1 MAQHDYSLAN
11 QSGSSFRSD
20 LNNAL
25 LAISSS
31 NSGSSAPSTTYAYE
45 LWVDTSNNLLKLRN
59 GANNAWLTTALS
71 TTASNTVDIDGGSID
86 GSAIGANS
94 ASTVVCTSL
103 TATLASSIITTDNST
118 NLLLGSTDTDSSSAP
133 VLEMYRNSASPADG
147 DAVGLVYWTGEN
159 DADEKV
165 FYGQIYTRI
174 EDASDGSEDTNQDF
188 ITLVEGTGRSRMYFT
203 GGSTATTCF
212 NEAGVDIDFR
222 VESDT
227 NANALKVDAGENVV
241 LVGTGTKE
249 TQGVTIYA
257 NGVNGHYLSV
267 TGTVQYLVTNV
278 GQSSTTGTLQT
289 FYNNATA
296 TGGII
301 ITSTNV
307 TNYTS
312 VSDYRLKENVS
323 AMTGATER
331 LKQLN
336 PVTFDWKNTGES
348 SEGFLA
354 HEVDAVVD
362 YAVTGTK
369 DEIYDAESAQ
379 DNPMVSEGDAKYQ
392 CLDPAKLVPLLV
404 KTTQELEARIT
415 TLEGK

>member
-1 MAQHDYSLAN
+1 MADNSDNLSLISTDADAN
-11 QSGSSFRSD
+11 YGPNLR
-20 LNNAL
+20 LYR
-25 LAISSS
+25 
-31 NSGSSAPSTTYAYE
+31 NSGSPADDDLVGNIE
-45 LWVDTSNNLLKLRN
+45 FEGRN
-59 GANNAWLTTALS
+59 
-71 TTASNTVDIDGGSID
+71 
-86 GSAIGANS
+86 
-94 ASTVVCTSL
+94 
-103 TATLASSIITTDNST
+103 DNSQ
-118 NLLLGSTDTDSSSAP
+118 D
-133 VLEMYRNSASPADG
+133 V
-147 DAVGLVYWTGEN
+147 VYGRLFT
-159 DADEKV
+159 K
-165 FYGQIYTRI
+165 IS
-174 EDASDGSEDTNQDF
+174 DASDGTEDGIMRFDIMKAGSLSDVLT
-188 ITLVEGTGRSRMYFT
+188 FT
-203 GGSTATTCF
+203 PDELAVNDGSY
-212 NEAGVDIDFR
+212 DYDFR
-222 VESDT
+222 VESNT

-241 LVGTGTKE
+241 LAGTGTKE

-257 NGVNGHYLSV
+257 TGSNGHYISV
-267 TGTVQYLVTNV
+267 TGTVQYLITNH
-278 GQSSTTGTLQT
+278 GTSSATGTLNA

-296 TGGII
+296 CGS
-301 ITSTNV
+301 ITISSTNV

-312 VSDYRLKENVS
+312 VSDYRLKENIL

>member
-1 MAQHDYSLAN
+1 MAQHDYVIAN
-11 QSGSSFRSD
+11 AAGATVRAD
-20 LNNAL
+20 INNAL

-71 TTASNTVDIDGGSID
+71 TTASNTVDIDGGAID
-86 GSAIGANS
+86 GTAIGANS
-94 ASTVVCTSL
+94 ASTG
-103 TATLASSIITTDNST
+103 AFSSITSTVADNSD
-118 NLLLGSTDTDSSSAP
+118 NLSLISTDADANYGP
-133 VLEMYRNSASPADG
+133 NLRLYRNSGSPAD
-147 DAVGLVYWTGEN
+147 DDLVGNIEFEGRNDNSQDVVYGRLFT
-159 DADEKV
+159 K
-165 FYGQIYTRI
+165 IS
-174 EDASDGSEDTNQDF
+174 DASDGTEDGIMRFDIMKAGSLSDVLT
-188 ITLVEGTGRSRMYFT
+188 FT
-203 GGSTATTCF
+203 PDELAVNDGSY
-212 NEAGVDIDFR
+212 DYDFR
-222 VESDT
+222 VESNT

-241 LVGTGTKE
+241 LAGTGTKE

-257 NGVNGHYLSV
+257 TGSNGHYISV
-267 TGTVQYLVTNV
+267 TGTVQYLITNH
-278 GQSSTTGTLQT
+278 GTSSATGTLNA

-296 TGGII
+296 CGS
-301 ITSTNV
+301 ITISSTNV

-312 VSDYRLKENVS
+312 VSDYRLKENIL

-336 PVTFDWKNTGES
+336 PVTFNWKNTGES

-354 HEVDAVVD
+354 HEVDSVVD

-369 DEIYDAESAQ
+369 DEIYDAASAQ

>member
-71 TTASNTVDIDGGSID
+71 TTASNTVDIDGGAID
-86 GSAIGANS
+86 GCAIGANS
-94 ASTVVCTSL
+94 VSTGAFSSITSTV
-103 TATLASSIITTDNST
+103 ADNSD
-118 NLLLGSTDTDSSSAP
+118 NLTLISTDADASFGP
-133 VLEMYRNSASPADG
+133 NLRLYRNSGSPAD
-147 DAVGLVYWTGEN
+147 DDLVGNIEFEGRNDNSQDVVYGRLFT
-159 DADEKV
+159 K
-165 FYGQIYTRI
+165 IS
-174 EDASDGSEDTNQDF
+174 DASDGTEDGIMRFDIMKAGSLSDVLT
-188 ITLVEGTGRSRMYFT
+188 FT
-203 GGSTATTCF
+203 PDELAVNDGSF
-212 NEAGVDIDFR
+212 DYDFR
-222 VESDT
+222 VESNT

-257 NGVNGHYLSV
+257 TGSNGHYISV
-267 TGTVQYLVTNV
+267 TSTCQYLITNH
-278 GQSSTTGTLQT
+278 GTSSATGTLNA

-296 TGGII
+296 CGS
-301 ITSTNV
+301 ITISSTNV

-379 DNPMVSEGDAKYQ
+379 DNPMASEGDAKYQ

>member
-1 MAQHDYSLAN
+1 MAQHDYVIAN
-11 QSGSSFRSD
+11 ASGATVRAD
-20 LNNAL
+20 INNAL

-71 TTASNTVDIDGGSID
+71 TTASNTVDIDGGAID
-86 GSAIGANS
+86 GTAIGANS
-94 ASTVVCTSL
+94 ASTG
-103 TATLASSIITTDNST
+103 AFSSITSTVADNSD
-118 NLLLGSTDTDSSSAP
+118 NLSLISTDADANYGP
-133 VLEMYRNSASPADG
+133 NLRLYRNSGSPAD
-147 DAVGLVYWTGEN
+147 DDLVGNIEFEGRNDNSQDVVYGRLFT
-159 DADEKV
+159 K
-165 FYGQIYTRI
+165 IS
-174 EDASDGSEDTNQDF
+174 DASDGTEDGIMRFDIMKAGSLSDVLT
-188 ITLVEGTGRSRMYFT
+188 FT
-203 GGSTATTCF
+203 PDELAVNDGSY
-212 NEAGVDIDFR
+212 DYDFR
-222 VESDT
+222 VESNT

-241 LVGTGTKE
+241 LAGTGTKE

-257 NGVNGHYLSV
+257 TGSNGHYISV
-267 TGTVQYLVTNV
+267 TGTVQYLITNH
-278 GQSSTTGTLQT
+278 GTSSATGTLNA

-296 TGGII
+296 CGS
-301 ITSTNV
+301 ITISSTNV

-312 VSDYRLKENVS
+312 VSDYRLKENIL
-323 AMTGATER
+323 AMRGATER

>member
-1 MAQHDYSLAN
+1 MKAGSL
-11 QSGSSFRSD
+11 SD
-20 LNNAL
+20 VLTFTPDE
-25 LAISSS
+25 LAV
-31 NSGSSAPSTTYAYE
+31 N
-45 LWVDTSNNLLKLRN
+45 
-59 GANNAWLTTALS
+59 
-71 TTASNTVDIDGGSID
+71 D
-86 GSAIGANS
+86 GSY
-94 ASTVVCTSL
+94 
-103 TATLASSIITTDNST
+103 D
-118 NLLLGSTDTDSSSAP
+118 
-133 VLEMYRNSASPADG
+133 Y
-147 DAVGLVYWTGEN
+147 
-159 DADEKV
+159 
-165 FYGQIYTRI
+165 
-174 EDASDGSEDTNQDF
+174 
-188 ITLVEGTGRSRMYFT
+188 
-203 GGSTATTCF
+203 
-212 NEAGVDIDFR
+212 DFR
-222 VESDT
+222 VESNT

-241 LVGTGTKE
+241 LAGTGTKE

-257 NGVNGHYLSV
+257 TGSNGHYISV
-267 TGTVQYLVTNV
+267 TGTVQYLITNH
-278 GQSSTTGTLQT
+278 GTSSATGTLNA

-296 TGGII
+296 CGS
-301 ITSTNV
+301 ITISSTNV

-312 VSDYRLKENVS
+312 VSDYRLKENIL